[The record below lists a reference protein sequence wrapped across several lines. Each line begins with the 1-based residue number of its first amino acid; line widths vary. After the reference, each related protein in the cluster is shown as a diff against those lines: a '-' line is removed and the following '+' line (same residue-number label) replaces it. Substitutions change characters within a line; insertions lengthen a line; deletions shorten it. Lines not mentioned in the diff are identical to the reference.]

1 MLIHEDNVDHIDKES
16 RTLVQKLRDK
26 RSEVRESLLEMEQ
39 ELPEEEED
47 DIPDWKIIADLRAA
61 HNISPDLA
69 GGESSAVSL
78 PSTFV
83 ELSHSDTL
91 DYDEEAPVKQF
102 SETCFTSNSPHW
114 NQQMCLESNLMD
126 GQTQVGGS
134 LWARIFNQHVDPAG
148 TTRISVID
156 QFSIPLTF
164 MQPFRPLSLE
174 VTLKDG
180 RAKLFL
186 TLTLHLKEGL
196 PEEALDDLA
205 TIAIKWA
212 DFDPLPHSVQQCSY
226 WLAPQGYKLGSQVPF
241 VKCDTRDADSFSR
254 AYFMQKQYAGKSL
267 ADQSLVPV

>member
-1 MLIHEDNVDHIDKES
+1 MN
-16 RTLVQKLRDK
+16 
-26 RSEVRESLLEMEQ
+26 Q
-39 ELPEEEED
+39 EPPEEDEEEV
-47 DIPDWKIIADLRAA
+47 PHWKITADLRAA
-61 HNISPDLA
+61 HNISLDLVD
-69 GGESSAVSL
+69 GEYPAASL

-83 ELSHSDTL
+83 ELSHSETL
-91 DYDEEAPVKQF
+91 NYDEEAGLKQF
-102 SETCFTSNSPHW
+102 SETCFSTNSPHW
-114 NQQMCLESNLMD
+114 NQYMCLE
-126 GQTQVGGS
+126 GYFEEEQTSVCGS
-134 LWARIFNQHVDPAG
+134 FWVKIFHQHVDTSG
-148 TTRISVID
+148 ITCIGVID
-156 QFSIPLTF
+156 QFSIPLSF

-212 DFDPLPHSVQQCSY
+212 NFDPLPHSVQQCSY
-226 WLAPQGYKLGSQVPF
+226 WLAPHGYKLGSQLPF